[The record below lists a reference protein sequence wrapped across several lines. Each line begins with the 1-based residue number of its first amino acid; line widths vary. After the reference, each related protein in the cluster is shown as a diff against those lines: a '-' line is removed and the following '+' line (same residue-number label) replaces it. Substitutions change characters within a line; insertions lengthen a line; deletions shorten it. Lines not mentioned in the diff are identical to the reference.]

1 MSLDLEL
8 LKQLRDITG
17 AGILDCKKYLVRAD
31 NILDDAIKL
40 MRSEEG
46 IKADKKSAR
55 IAAEGVVYFK
65 SNSSKSL
72 LIEINSETDFVAR
85 GDDFLSYVNQTCEII
100 ISSPY
105 NSLVAL
111 MDSSDDAVKNS
122 LEELRKNYVTKLG
135 ENIQVRRFH
144 CIDNL
149 EKFVTGYTHNNKIG
163 AIVTLAKE
171 DEQLS
176 KDICMQIVASNPLGL
191 DEKSLDEKLLENEKD
206 VYKAELDKIDKKDD
220 IKRNIMDGK
229 VKKFISDN
237 TLLNQP
243 YIKDSSLS
251 LKKIIKDNEIIS
263 YERYQLGEGIEKKQE
278 DLLMKY
284 TVKLNNQKNGY
295 SQI

>member
-17 AGILDCKKYLVRAD
+17 AGILDCKKYLTRTNNV
-31 NILDDAIKL
+31 LDDAIKL

-65 SNSSKSL
+65 SNPLKSL

-85 GDDFLSYVNQTCEII
+85 SDDFLSYVNQTCEII

-105 NSLVAL
+105 NSLKIL
-111 MDSSDDAVKNS
+111 MDSNDDRVKDD
-122 LEELRKNYVTKLG
+122 LEGLRKNYVTKLG
-135 ENIQVRRFH
+135 ENIQIRRFH
-144 CIDNL
+144 CIDNS
-149 EKFVTGYTHNNKIG
+149 ENFVTGYTHNNKIG
-163 AIVTLAKE
+163 SIVTLTKE
-171 DEQLS
+171 DNQLS

-191 DEKSLDEKLLENEKD
+191 DEESLDESLLENEKD

-220 IKRNIMDGK
+220 IKRNIMEGK
-229 VKKFISDN
+229 VRKFISDN

-251 LKKIIKDNEIIS
+251 LKKIIKDNKIIS
-263 YERYQLGEGIEKKQE
+263 YARYQLGEGIEKKQE
-278 DLLMKY
+278 DFADEVY
-284 TVKLNNQKNGY
+284 G
-295 SQI
+295 QIK

>member
-17 AGILDCKKYLVRAD
+17 AGILDCKKYLVRA
-31 NILDDAIKL
+31 NNVLDDAIKL

-85 GDDFLSYVNQTCEII
+85 GDDFLSYVNQTCEMI

-105 NSLVAL
+105 NSLEML
-111 MDSSDDAVKNS
+111 MDSSDDTVKND
-122 LEELRKNYVTKLG
+122 LEGLRKNYVTKLG
-135 ENIQVRRFH
+135 ENIQIRRFH
-144 CIDNL
+144 CIDNS
-149 EKFVTGYTHNNKIG
+149 ENFVTGYTHNNKIG

-171 DEQLS
+171 DNQLS

-191 DEKSLDEKLLENEKD
+191 DEESLDESLLENEKD

-251 LKKIIKDNEIIS
+251 LKKIIKDNKIIS
-263 YERYQLGEGIEKKQE
+263 YTRYQLGEGIEKKQE
-278 DLLMKY
+278 DFADEVY
-284 TVKLNNQKNGY
+284 G
-295 SQI
+295 QIK

>member
-17 AGILDCKKYLVRAD
+17 AGILDCKKYLVRA
-31 NILDDAIKL
+31 NNVLDDAIKL

-85 GDDFLSYVNQTCEII
+85 GDDFLSYVNQTCEMI

-105 NSLVAL
+105 NSLEML
-111 MDSSDDAVKNS
+111 MDSSDDTVKND
-122 LEELRKNYVTKLG
+122 LEGLRKNYVTKLG
-135 ENIQVRRFH
+135 ENIQIRRFH
-144 CIDNL
+144 CIDNS
-149 EKFVTGYTHNNKIG
+149 ENFVTGYTHNSKIG
-163 AIVTLAKE
+163 ATVTLAKE
-171 DEQLS
+171 DNQLS

-191 DEKSLDEKLLENEKD
+191 DEKSLDESLLANEKD

-243 YIKDSSLS
+243 YIKDSSLN
-251 LKKIIKDNEIIS
+251 LKKIIKDNKIIS
-263 YERYQLGEGIEKKQE
+263 YARYQLGEGIEKKQE
-278 DLLMKY
+278 DFADE
-284 TVKLNNQKNGY
+284 VY
-295 SQI
+295 SQIK

>member
-17 AGILDCKKYLVRAD
+17 AGILDCKKYLVRA
-31 NILDDAIKL
+31 NNVLDDAIKL

-85 GDDFLSYVNQTCEII
+85 GDDFLSYVNQTCEMI

-105 NSLVAL
+105 NSLEML
-111 MDSSDDAVKNS
+111 MDSSDDTVKDD
-122 LEELRKNYVTKLG
+122 LEGLRKNYVTKLG
-135 ENIQVRRFH
+135 ENIQIRRFH
-144 CIDNL
+144 CIDNS
-149 EKFVTGYTHNNKIG
+149 ENFVTGYTHNNKIG

-171 DEQLS
+171 DNQLS

-191 DEKSLDEKLLENEKD
+191 DEKSLDESLLANEKD

-243 YIKDSSLS
+243 YIKDSSLN
-251 LKKIIKDNEIIS
+251 LKKIIKDNKIIS
-263 YERYQLGEGIEKKQE
+263 YARYQLGEGIEKKQE
-278 DLLMKY
+278 DFADE
-284 TVKLNNQKNGY
+284 VY
-295 SQI
+295 SQIK